1 MSDIDELFSIAY
13 EEDGLE
19 VIKQLDIKLLTKG
32 AWSTVVFKYQDWNK
46 AKEIY
51 NPIKYSI
58 RRYQKSG
65 EIYKPRSKFN
75 ISSAKQARMLI
86 EILQGWLDEDA
97 TVETGE

>member
-19 VIKQLDIKLLTKG
+19 IIKQLDVKMLSKG
-32 AWSTVVFKYQDWNK
+32 AWATAVFKYQDWNK
-46 AKEIY
+46 SKEAY

-65 EIYKPRSKFN
+65 DIYKPRSKFN
-75 ISSAKQARMLI
+75 ISSEKQARMLI
-86 EILQGWLDEDA
+86 GILQEWLDEDA
-97 TVETGE
+97 QDELGE